1 MTDEGQTI
9 EQELNEVDSLRK
21 QWEEKESHY
30 KKIIGDQGNQIGV
43 LNKVANQ
50 VIENDLAQAQ
60 PVDDYY
66 DDPVQRDVNELKG
79 VVNNMRQGEVLRELE
94 AKFPGYRD
102 LPKDEKFMEWV
113 QDSPVRSDLYVRA
126 DSMDLGAA
134 TEMLSL
140 WEERQKLAEELQIQ
154 GTSNRKRALNDASM
168 EKGSAGGGT
177 RKNYYTHLELQELRQ
192 NPDEWAAKWPD
203 ILKAYSEGRVR

>member
-1 MTDEGQTI
+1 MTEEGQTI
-9 EQELNEVDSLRK
+9 DEELSEIDQLRK
-21 QWEEKESHY
+21 QWDDKESHY

-43 LNKVANQ
+43 LNKVASQ
-50 VIENDLAQAQ
+50 VIDQDLTPSQ
-60 PVDDYY
+60 PVDDW
-66 DDPVQRDVNELKG
+66 DFDPALKEVNELKG
-79 VVNNMRQGEVLRELE
+79 VVNQMKQEEALRKLE
-94 AKFPGYRD
+94 GRFPGFRD

-113 QDSPVRSDLYVRA
+113 QDSPVRSNLMARA
-126 DSMDLGAA
+126 DGMDLGAA

-140 WEERQKLAEELQIQ
+140 WEERQKLAEELQVQ

-177 RKNYYTHLELQELRQ
+177 RKNYYTHHELQELRQ